1 MIVKQQQDI
10 TKKKVQ
16 EFMEIKR
23 LLNKQNL
30 IDSAQK
36 EEIKKQ
42 NREKVNFSSRILY
55 KWKKL
60 KCN

>member
-1 MIVKQQQDI
+1 MGQKQMIVKQQQDI

-42 NREKVNFSSRILY
+42 NREKVNVSSRIL
-55 KWKKL
+55 
-60 KCN
+60 

>member
-42 NREKVNFSSRILY
+42 NREKVNVSSRIL
-55 KWKKL
+55 
-60 KCN
+60 